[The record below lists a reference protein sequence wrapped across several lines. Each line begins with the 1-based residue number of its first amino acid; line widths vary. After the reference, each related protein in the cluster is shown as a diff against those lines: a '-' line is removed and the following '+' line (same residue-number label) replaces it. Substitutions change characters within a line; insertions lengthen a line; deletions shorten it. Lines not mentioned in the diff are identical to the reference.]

1 MRLSRR
7 RFNQGIAGLAGAA
20 ALGGAGGAFA
30 ARNDQ
35 LNILCWEGYNSDDVL
50 NPFRER
56 HPGATVRAESGT
68 SDPEMINRLRAGGL
82 AQWDLINVNQAWA
95 RGELLTE
102 KLIKPLN
109 KERFMP
115 YFEKMTP
122 EFADPPYPLSFSP
135 EGDLMG
141 MPQRYGAFN
150 FVVNTDKISRE
161 TAEDQGWDLFF
172 DAAMKG
178 RYGVLTYDNW
188 NVMHLCLAAGFD
200 PFEPATDDNVAKY
213 TEVAKQIMGN
223 SKMMTDDLVVMNTA
237 LINGEIDCYFTGGV
251 FSCSGARYDGMT
263 NVRGITP
270 ARGPVD
276 GKGGIVWVE
285 ITSAVNNPDPSDLA
299 EDFLEYVQEPEIAVL
314 VASGGGTLN
323 PITQM
328 GNPEVMALFDEDQL
342 DAMQVDTLEADLAR
356 CIQFEEVPSYDQLLA
371 IYVEAR
377 RG

>member
-1 MRLSRR
+1 MINRR
-7 RFNQGIAGLAGAA
+7 QFSFGAAGLAGLS
-20 ALGGAGGAFA
+20 ALSLPGRSLA

-50 NPFRER
+50 NPFRQR

-95 RGELLTE
+95 RGELAKE
-102 KLIKPLN
+102 NLIRPLD
-109 KERFMP
+109 KERFLP
-115 YFEKMTP
+115 YFEKMAP
-122 EFADPPYPLSFSP
+122 EFADPPYPMAFS
-135 EGDLMG
+135 ESGELMG
-141 MPQRYGAFN
+141 LPQRYGSFC
-150 FVVNTDKISRE
+150 FVVNTDKISQDM
-161 TAEDQGWDLFF
+161 AEDQGWNLFL
-172 DAAMKG
+172 DDAMKG

-188 NVMHLCLAAGFD
+188 NVMHLCMTAGFD
-200 PFEPATDDNVAKY
+200 PFKPVSEENIGKY
-213 TEVAKQIMGN
+213 TTVAKQIMGN
-223 SKMMTDDLVVMNTA
+223 ARLKTDDLVAMNTA

-251 FSCSGARYDGMT
+251 FSCSGARYDGLS

-270 ARGPVD
+270 RTGPVD

-285 ITSAVNNPDPSDLA
+285 ITSAVNNPDLSDLA

-342 DAMQVDTLEADLAR
+342 DAMQVDTLSEDLSR
-356 CIQFEEVPSYDQLLA
+356 CIEFDEVPSYDQLLA

>member
-1 MRLSRR
+1 MINRR
-7 RFNQGIAGLAGAA
+7 QFSLGAAGLAGLS
-20 ALGGAGGAFA
+20 ALTLPGRSLA

-56 HPGATVRAESGT
+56 NAGATVRAESGT

-95 RGELLTE
+95 RGVLFNE
-102 KLIKPLN
+102 KLIAPLN
-109 KERFMP
+109 KERFLP
-115 YFEKMTP
+115 YFEKMSP
-122 EFADPPYPLSFSP
+122 EFANPPYAMAFSP
-135 EGDLMG
+135 DGNELMG

-150 FVVNTDKISRE
+150 FVVNTDKISQDM
-161 TAEDQGWDLFF
+161 AEDQGWNLFL
-172 DAAMKG
+172 DPAMTG

-188 NVMHLCLAAGFD
+188 NVMHLCMTAGFD
-200 PFEPATDDNVAKY
+200 PFKPVSEADLGKY
-213 TEVAKQIMGN
+213 TEVSKQIMGN
-223 SKMMTDDLVVMNTA
+223 AKLMTDDLVAMNTA

-251 FSCSGARYDGMT
+251 FSCSGARYDGMS
-263 NVRGITP
+263 NIRGITP
-270 ARGPVD
+270 RSGPVD

-285 ITSAVNNPDPSDLA
+285 ITSAVNNPDPSTLA
-299 EDFLEYVQEPEIAVL
+299 EDFLEYVQEPDIAVL

-328 GNPEVMALFDEDQL
+328 GNPEVMALFDADQL
-342 DAMQVDTLEADLAR
+342 DAMQVDTLAEDLSR
-356 CIQFEEVPSYDQLLA
+356 CIEFEEVPSYDQLLA

>member
-1 MRLSRR
+1 MITRR
-7 RFNQGIAGLAGAA
+7 QFSLGAASFAGAA
-20 ALGGAGGAFA
+20 ALTRPGLSFA

-95 RGELLTE
+95 RGVLHKEN
-102 KLIKPLN
+102 LIKPLN
-109 KERFMP
+109 KERFLP
-115 YFEKMTP
+115 YFEKMAP
-122 EFADPPYPLSFSP
+122 EFANPPYPMSFS
-135 EGDLMG
+135 ESGELMG
-141 MPQRYGAFN
+141 LPQRYGSFC
-150 FVVNTDKISRE
+150 FVVNTDKISQDL
-161 TAEDQGWDLFF
+161 AEDQGWNLFL
-172 DAAMKG
+172 DEGMKG
-178 RYGVLTYDNW
+178 RYGVLTWDNW
-188 NVMHLCLAAGFD
+188 NVMHLCMTAGFD
-200 PFEPATDDNVAKY
+200 PFKPVSDDNVAKY
-213 TEVAKQIMGN
+213 TDVSQKIMGN
-223 SKMMTDDLVVMNTA
+223 AKMMTDDLVAMNTA

-251 FSCSGARYDGMT
+251 FSCSGARHDGQSQ
-263 NVRGITP
+263 VRAITP
-270 ARGPVD
+270 KSGPVD

-285 ITSAVNNPDPSDLA
+285 ITSAVNNPELSSLA
-299 EDFLEYVQEPEIAVL
+299 EDFLEFVQEPEIAAL

-342 DAMQVDTLEADLAR
+342 SAMQVDTLSEDLAR
-356 CIQFEEVPSYDQLLA
+356 CVEFDEVPSYDDLLA
-371 IYVEAR
+371 IYIKAR

>member
-1 MRLSRR
+1 MITRR
-7 RFNQGIAGLAGAA
+7 QFSVGAASFAGAMT
-20 ALGGAGGAFA
+20 LMRPGPSLA

-95 RGELLTE
+95 RGVLHKEA
-102 KLIKPLN
+102 LIKPLT
-109 KERFMP
+109 KERFLP
-115 YFEKMTP
+115 YFEKMAP
-122 EFADPPYPLSFSP
+122 EFANPPYQMAFS
-135 EGDLMG
+135 ESGELMG
-141 MPQRYGAFN
+141 LPQRYGSFC
-150 FVVNTDKISRE
+150 FVVNTDKISQDL
-161 TAEDQGWDLFF
+161 AEDQGWNLFL

-178 RYGVLTYDNW
+178 RYGVLTWDNW
-188 NVMHLCLAAGFD
+188 NVMHLCMTAGFD
-200 PFEPATDDNVAKY
+200 PFKPVSEVNLAKY
-213 TEVAKQIMGN
+213 TEVSQQIMGN
-223 SKMMTDDLVVMNTA
+223 AKMMTDDLVAMNTA

-251 FSCSGARYDGMT
+251 FSCSGARHDGLSQ
-263 NVRGITP
+263 VRAITP
-270 ARGPVD
+270 RTGPVD

-285 ITSAVNNPDPSDLA
+285 ITSAVNNPELSDLA
-299 EDFLEYVQEPEIAVL
+299 EEFLEFVQEPEIAAL

-328 GNPEVMALFDEDQL
+328 GNPDVMALFDEDQL
-342 DAMQVDTLEADLAR
+342 DAMQVDTLTEDLSR
-356 CIQFEEVPSYDQLLA
+356 CVEFDEVPSYDELLA
-371 IYVEAR
+371 IYIKAR

>member
-1 MRLSRR
+1 MQQSALW
-7 RFNQGIAGLAGAA
+7 AA
-20 ALGGAGGAFA
+20 AFAGGGSLLPGVASA
-30 ARNDQ
+30 AREKE

-56 HPGATVRAESGT
+56 NPGATVRAESGT

-82 AQWDLINVNQAWA
+82 ASWDLINVNQAWA
-95 RGELLTE
+95 RGELYSD

-109 KERFMP
+109 KERFLP

-122 EFADPPYPLSFSP
+122 EFSVPYPLSFA
-135 EGDLMG
+135 ENGDLVG
-141 MPQRYGAFN
+141 LPQRYGSFC
-150 FVVNTDKISRE
+150 FVVNTDKISQD
-161 TAEDQGWDLFF
+161 TAEDQGWNLFL
-172 DAAMKG
+172 DPAMKG
-178 RYGVLTYDNW
+178 RYGLLTYDNW
-188 NVMHLCLAAGFD
+188 NVMHLCMTAGLN
-200 PFEPATDDNVAKY
+200 PFLPVEGDDLEKF
-213 TEVAKQIMGN
+213 TTISKQIMGN
-223 SKMMTDDLVVMNTA
+223 AKLMTDDLVAMNTA

-251 FSCSGARYDGMT
+251 FSCSGARYDGQT

-270 ARGPVD
+270 RSGPVD

-285 ITSAVNNPDPSDLA
+285 ITSAVNNPDPSSLA

-356 CIQFEEVPSYDQLLA
+356 CMEFDEVPSYDQLLA